1 MMKVVSTAQLKTQAN
16 WLLRQITMR
25 RQPIIITRHGHPCA
39 VLEPFTEDD
48 IEDLVFEYGQDVAKM
63 AKQSAADMKAG
74 RYTTMQ
80 AFAKKHGL
88 A

>member
-1 MMKVVSTAQLKTQAN
+1 MKVVSTAQLKTQAN
-16 WLLRQITMR
+16 RLLRQITAG

-48 IEDLVFEYGQDVAKM
+48 IEDLVFEYSRDVMAM
-63 AKQSAADMKAG
+63 AKQSMADMKAG

>member
-1 MMKVVSTAQLKTQAN
+1 MKVVSTAQLKTQAN
-16 WLLRQITMR
+16 RLLRQVTAG

-48 IEDLVFEYGQDVAKM
+48 IEDLVFEYSRDVVAM
-63 AKQSAADMKAG
+63 AKQSMADMKAG

-80 AFAKKHGL
+80 AFAKKHGI

>member
-1 MMKVVSTAQLKTQAN
+1 MKVVSTAQLKTQAN
-16 WLLRQITMR
+16 RLLRQVTAG

-39 VLEPFTEDD
+39 VLEPLTEDD
-48 IEDLVFEYGQDVAKM
+48 IEDLVFEYSRDVVAM
-63 AKQSAADMKAG
+63 ARQSLADMKAG

-88 A
+88 T

>member
-1 MMKVVSTAQLKTQAN
+1 MKVVSTAQLKTQAN
-16 WLLRQITMR
+16 RLLRQIAMR
-25 RQPIIITRHGHPCA
+25 RQPIIITKHGHPCA

-48 IEDLVFEYGQDVAKM
+48 IEDLVFEYSRDVVAM
-63 AKQSAADMKAG
+63 ATQSAADMKAG

>member
-1 MMKVVSTAQLKTQAN
+1 MKIVSTAQLKTQAN
-16 WLLRQITMR
+16 WLLRQVTAG

-48 IEDLVFEYGQDVAKM
+48 IEDLVFEYSQDVVAM
-63 AKQSAADMKAG
+63 ATQSAADMKAD
-74 RYTTMQ
+74 RYTTLQ

-88 A
+88 T

>member
-16 WLLRQITMR
+16 RLLRQVTAR

-48 IEDLVFEYGQDVAKM
+48 IEDLVFEYSRDVAAL
-63 AKQSAADMKAG
+63 AKQSLADMKAG

-80 AFAKKHGL
+80 AFVKKHGL
-88 A
+88 T

>member
-1 MMKVVSTAQLKTQAN
+1 MKVVSTAQLKTQAN
-16 WLLRQITMR
+16 RLLRQVTAG

-48 IEDLVFEYGQDVAKM
+48 IEDLVFEYSQGVVAM
-63 AKQSAADMKAG
+63 AKQSLADMKAG

>member
-1 MMKVVSTAQLKTQAN
+1 MKVVSTAQLKTQAN
-16 WLLRQITMR
+16 RLLRQVTAGH
-25 RQPIIITRHGHPCA
+25 QPIIITRHGHPCA

-48 IEDLVFEYGQDVAKM
+48 IEDLVFEYSQDVVAM
-63 AKQSAADMKAG
+63 AKQSVADMKAG

>member
-1 MMKVVSTAQLKTQAN
+1 MKVVSTAQLKTQAN
-16 WLLRQITMR
+16 RLLRQVTAG

-48 IEDLVFEYGQDVAKM
+48 IEDLVFEYSRDVMAM
-63 AKQSAADMKAG
+63 AKQSMADMKAG